1 MKVKFINKSESAVA
15 VAVRAS
21 DADLLLKSSI
31 SKQALFMRKVWKE
44 FSAFPQPRRI
54 SYFVTSLAD
63 RPGWSA
69 VVIGAK

>member
-1 MKVKFINKSESAVA
+1 MKVKFLNKSESAIAIA
-15 VAVRAS
+15 VQTS
-21 DADLLLKSSI
+21 DADLLLKSSV

-54 SYFVTSLAD
+54 SYFVIALAD

>member
-1 MKVKFINKSESAVA
+1 MKVKCLNKSESAIAIA
-15 VAVRAS
+15 VQTS

-44 FSAFPQPRRI
+44 FSTFPQPRKV
-54 SYFVTSLAD
+54 SYFVIDLAD

>member
-1 MKVKFINKSESAVA
+1 MKVKLINKSESAVA
-15 VAVRAS
+15 IAVKTS
-21 DADLLLKSSI
+21 DADLLLKSSM

-44 FSAFPQPRRI
+44 FSTFPQPRKI
-54 SYFVTSLAD
+54 SYFVVGIAT